1 MEFILAAPV
10 RSSLFFATAMQRK
23 GYGQFCPVAK
33 AAELVAERWMPL
45 VLRELLAGSR
55 HYGDLRRG
63 IPLISP
69 AMLSA
74 RLRELVDAG
83 VVERTP
89 TAPGRWEYRLTEAGE
104 ELRPVIQA
112 FGVWGQ
118 RWAQRELRSEQ
129 LDPELL
135 VWVVRRRL
143 NARDLGVSRAVLEF
157 EFPEVALRHRRF
169 WFLVEPDEVDLCLRH
184 PGRAIDLSLCTSVR
198 TLTRVFLGQ
207 IAPEAAV
214 RSGDIVLEGARS
226 LVRTFPRWCPRSP
239 FAAHARP
246 AAAQKS

>member
-1 MEFILAAPV
+1 M
-10 RSSLFFATAMQRK
+10 RRK
-23 GYGQFCPVAK
+23 AYGQFCPVAK
-33 AAELVAERWMPL
+33 ASELLAERWMPL

-55 HYGDLRRG
+55 HYGELRRG

-83 VVERTP
+83 AVERLP
-89 TAPGRWEYRLTEAGE
+89 SGRGRWEYCLTEAGE
-104 ELRPVIQA
+104 ELRPVIEA

-118 RWAQRELRSEQ
+118 RWAQRELKSEQ

-143 NARDLGVSRAVLEF
+143 DPKELGVSRAVLEF
-157 EFPEVALRHRRF
+157 EFPEVPLKHRRF
-169 WFLVEPDEVDLCLRH
+169 WFLVEPDEVDLCLHH
-184 PGRAIDLSLCTSVR
+184 PGRAIDLSLSTSVR
-198 TLTRVFLGQ
+198 TLTQVFLGQ

-214 RSGDIVLEGARS
+214 RSGAIVLEGARA
-226 LVRTFPRWCPRSP
+226 LVRSFPRWCPRSH
-239 FAAHARP
+239 FAPHAR
-246 AAAQKS
+246 AAALAQKS